1 MPVNICRF
9 ADYELD
15 RSAYQLRRKGRPV
28 QLERIPLDLLFL
40 LADQRGQLVTREE
53 ILEQVWGKGVFLD
66 TDNAINTAVRK
77 IRHALRDDSDSPR
90 FISTVPGKGYRFV
103 GEIEIAK
110 AGRGREFRARPQR
123 AIVGRDRELT
133 TLLSGLDDA
142 ASRRGSLFLI
152 SGEPG
157 VGKTRLADEV
167 AAAAEAQQMSIF
179 VGHCSE
185 HDEAVAYLPFVEI
198 LENFVDRAPDLD
210 GLRIALGGQGPEL
223 ARLLPNLRNL
233 LPELP
238 APLDLPPAQ
247 ARRHLF
253 NCFFDFVARIASA
266 QPTLIV
272 LEDLHWADD
281 STLSLLDHLVQRLS
295 DLPLMLIGTYRD
307 AELDVTRP
315 LAKTLEDLLRGRLA
329 TRVSLKCLPLDE
341 VAAMLKSLS
350 GKSPP
355 AAVVG
360 EIFAETEGNP
370 FFVEELFRHLE
381 EENRLYDLL
390 GQFRAQLRIGEQD
403 APPSVRLVVARRLA
417 RLGDLTQRTLATAAV
432 IGRLFSLEIL
442 QASSEADADSILEC
456 VEEAEKAGLIFSA
469 GELSKD
475 RFEFSH
481 ELIRQAVISGLSA
494 ARCQRLHLEVAESI
508 ERTYS
513 PTLESRSG
521 GTLDEHFVELA
532 LHYTEAGYRAQAI
545 PYWLRSGERELQR
558 SANVEAINHLKKG
571 LELLGSRPN
580 TPERTRPAEEAQRFS
595 LLLVLGQAQQYA
607 GKFLESQETLLC
619 GAEVAKSLGST
630 ESLARAALELEYTT
644 YLGGLPELPVVRLL
658 EEALQRLGVEDNPLA
673 PKVLSSLS
681 RALGLTGQKR
691 KAMVYAQQAVEMA
704 GRFSDPGLVADSLLG
719 MLLALMGPEH
729 AAQRL
734 HLAKEILDLAKA
746 SNDTLLVCNA
756 HWWLGHCLLESG
768 EVVAADAEVEA
779 HRRHGEEA
787 NEPFVV
793 SLNRMFRAMRA
804 LMLGRFEDS
813 ERLAQEAF
821 AAGQTVQNESAAG
834 ILGLQMFA
842 LRREQGRLKE
852 LEAAVRFFVQQ
863 ESAES
868 VSRPNIAV
876 IYAELGMTLEARVEF
891 DLLAQHDF
899 ADVARD
905 SLWMGTMTY
914 LADVCT
920 FLGDR
925 ARADTLYQI
934 LAPFAGQNVVVANG
948 AACYGALSRYLGAL
962 ATTLERW
969 DDAACH
975 FEHALAM
982 NARMDARPWL
992 AHTQEQYA
1000 TMLLARHLP
1009 GDRDKAAALLDAAL
1023 TTARELGMRALEE
1036 QIPPRKRRRNA
1047 T

>member
-1 MPVNICRF
+1 MPANICRF

-28 QLERIPLDLLFL
+28 QLERIPLDLLFI
-40 LADQRGQLVTREE
+40 LADRRGELVTREE
-53 ILEQVWGKGVFLD
+53 ILERVWGKGVFLD

-77 IRHALRDDSDSPR
+77 IRHALHDDSDSPR
-90 FISTVPGKGYRFV
+90 FITTVPGKGYRFV
-103 GEIEIAK
+103 GEIQIAK
-110 AGRGREFRARPQR
+110 EGRGREFRARPQR
-123 AIVGRDRELT
+123 AIVGRERELT

-152 SGEPG
+152 SGEAG

-167 AAAAEAQQMSIF
+167 AAAAEAQRMTIF

-210 GLRIALGGQGPEL
+210 GLRLALGGQGPEL

-390 GQFRAQLRIGEQD
+390 GQFHAQLRIGELD

-469 GELSKD
+469 GELSKA

-494 ARCQRLHLEVAESI
+494 ARCQRLHLAVAESI

-571 LELLGSRPN
+571 LELLGSIPSEGSDR
-580 TPERTRPAEEAQRFS
+580 RFDSQRFS
-595 LLLVLGQAQQYA
+595 LLFVLGEAQTEA
-607 GKFLESQETLLC
+607 GRFLEARQTLLS
-619 GAEVAKSLGST
+619 AADAAKSLDST
-630 ESLARAALELEYTT
+630 ESLARAALRLSHSTWLAGTT
-644 YLGGLPELPVVRLL
+644 TPAVIRWL
-658 EEALQRLGVEDNPLA
+658 EEALERLGREDSPVTSKILA
-673 PKVLSSLS
+673 ALS
-681 RALGLTGQKR
+681 RSLGLVGDQHR
-691 KAMVYAQQAVEMA
+691 AMVYAEQAAAMA
-704 GRFSDPGLVADSLLG
+704 RRIGDPELIADSLHG
-719 MLLALMGPEH
+719 MYFSLAGPQH

-734 HLAKEILDLAKA
+734 NIAKEVLDLARATRK
-746 SNDTLLVCNA
+746 DTTE
-756 HWWLGHCLLESG
+756 LEIEALWARSFALFETG
-768 EVVAADAEVEA
+768 DVARADADNEEMN
-779 HRRHGEEA
+779 RWGEET
-787 NEPFVV
+787 NRPFTQ
-793 SLNRMFRAMRA
+793 SLAAVFRATRA
-804 LMLGRFEDS
+804 AMSGRFEDS
-813 ERLAQEAF
+813 ERLAQQALAFGQSMETEA
-821 AAGQTVQNESAAG
+821 ASG
-834 ILGLQMFA
+834 IFGIQMFA
-842 LRREQGRLKE
+842 VRREQGRLKE
-852 LEAAVRFFVQQ
+852 IEPVVRVFLQQ
-863 ESAES
+863 HSADGAW
-868 VSRPNIAV
+868 RPGLAV
-876 IYAELGMTLEARVEF
+876 IFSDLGLVADARAEFEI
-891 DLLAQHDF
+891 LAEHDF
-899 ADVARD
+899 EDLQLDMV
-905 SLWMGTMTY
+905 WMGTMSF
-914 LADVCT
+914 LVDVCT
-920 FLGDR
+920 FLQDG
-925 ARADTLYQI
+925 ARAEMLYRKLI
-934 LAPFAGQNVVVANG
+934 PFAGMNAVVGNA
-948 AACYGALSRYLGAL
+948 AACYGAVSRYLGAL

-969 DDAACH
+969 DDAARH
-975 FEHALAM
+975 FEDALAM
-982 NARMDARPWL
+982 NARMDARTWL
-992 AHTQEQYA
+992 AHTQQQYA
-1000 TMLLARHLP
+1000 TMLLARNNS
-1009 GDRDKAAALLDAAL
+1009 GDRERAIELLDAAL

-1036 QIPPRKRRRNA
+1036 HISPRKRRRNA